1 MPVISNETRLI
12 GGAMR
17 HGRRLNRIS
26 RMDAARALRVSLEEL
41 GLIEGG
47 RMVIPLRVLNSL
59 LYHGLRNKCSK
70 DLRAWGDKE
79 QNQTQSEVSIQ
90 KS

>member
-17 HGRRLNRIS
+17 HGRRMNRIS
-26 RMDAARALRVSLEEL
+26 RMDAARALNVTLGEL

-47 RMVIPLRVLNSL
+47 RMVIPRRVLNSL
-59 LYHGLRNKCSK
+59 MYHGIRNKCKRDDNGS
-70 DLRAWGDKE
+70 
-79 QNQTQSEVSIQ
+79 
-90 KS
+90 

>member
-17 HGRRLNRIS
+17 HGRRMNRIS
-26 RMDAARALRVSLEEL
+26 RMDAARALHVTLEEL

-47 RMVIPLRVLNSL
+47 RMVIPRRVLNSL
-59 LYHGLRNKCSK
+59 MYHAIRNKCKRDENGS
-70 DLRAWGDKE
+70 
-79 QNQTQSEVSIQ
+79 
-90 KS
+90 

>member
-1 MPVISNETRLI
+1 MKMPVISNETRLI

-47 RMVIPLRVLNSL
+47 RMVIPRRVLNSL
-59 LYHGLRNKCSK
+59 ICRGLRNKCK
-70 DLRAWGDKE
+70 RDEK
-79 QNQTQSEVSIQ
+79 
-90 KS
+90 

>member
-26 RMDAARALRVSLEEL
+26 RTDAARALRVSLEEL

-47 RMVIPLRVLNSL
+47 RMVIPRRVLNSL
-59 LYHGLRNKCSK
+59 MYHGLRNMCKRDEACS
-70 DLRAWGDKE
+70 
-79 QNQTQSEVSIQ
+79 
-90 KS
+90 

>member
-1 MPVISNETRLI
+1 MEMPVISNETRLI

-26 RMDAARALRVSLEEL
+26 RMDAARALNVTLEEL

-47 RMVIPLRVLNSL
+47 RMVIPRRVLNSL
-59 LYHGLRNKCSK
+59 MCHAIRHKCK
-70 DLRAWGDKE
+70 RG
-79 QNQTQSEVSIQ
+79 
-90 KS
+90 

>member
-26 RMDAARALRVSLEEL
+26 RMDAARALHVTLEEL

-47 RMVIPLRVLNSL
+47 RMVIPRRVLNSL
-59 LYHGLRNKCSK
+59 MYHAIRDKCRK
-70 DLRAWGDKE
+70 DDRGVCKFSS
-79 QNQTQSEVSIQ
+79 T
-90 KS
+90 

>member
-26 RMDAARALRVSLEEL
+26 RMDAARALNVTLEEL

-47 RMVIPLRVLNSL
+47 RMVIPRRVLNSL
-59 LYHGLRNKCSK
+59 ICRGLRNKCRK
-70 DLRAWGDKE
+70 DG
-79 QNQTQSEVSIQ
+79 
-90 KS
+90 

>member
-26 RMDAARALRVSLEEL
+26 RTDAARALHVTLEEL

-47 RMVIPLRVLNSL
+47 RMVIPRRVLNSL
-59 LYHGLRNKCSK
+59 ICRGLRNKCRK
-70 DLRAWGDKE
+70 DENG
-79 QNQTQSEVSIQ
+79 S
-90 KS
+90 

>member
-26 RMDAARALRVSLEEL
+26 RTDAARALHVTLGEL

-47 RMVIPLRVLNSL
+47 RMLIPRRVLNSL
-59 LYHGLRNKCSK
+59 ICHGIRNKCK
-70 DLRAWGDKE
+70 KG
-79 QNQTQSEVSIQ
+79 
-90 KS
+90 

>member
-17 HGRRLNRIS
+17 HGRRLNRVS
-26 RMDAARALRVSLEEL
+26 RTAAARALRVSLEEL

-47 RMVIPLRVLNSL
+47 RMVIPRRVLNSL
-59 LYHGLRNKCSK
+59 MYHAIRDKCRKNDRGVCKFSS
-70 DLRAWGDKE
+70 
-79 QNQTQSEVSIQ
+79 T
-90 KS
+90 

>member
-17 HGRRLNRIS
+17 HGRRLNRVS
-26 RMDAARALRVSLEEL
+26 RTDAARALRVSLEEL

-47 RMVIPLRVLNSL
+47 RMVIPRRVLNSL
-59 LYHGLRNKCSK
+59 MYHAIRKKCKK
-70 DLRAWGDKE
+70 DE
-79 QNQTQSEVSIQ
+79 SI
-90 KS
+90 

>member
-17 HGRRLNRIS
+17 HGRRMNRIS
-26 RMDAARALRVSLEEL
+26 RMDAARRLHVTLGEL

-47 RMVIPLRVLNSL
+47 RMVIPRRVLNSL
-59 LYHGLRNKCSK
+59 ICHGIRNKCK
-70 DLRAWGDKE
+70 KNEG
-79 QNQTQSEVSIQ
+79 I
-90 KS
+90 

>member
-26 RMDAARALRVSLEEL
+26 RMDAARALHVTLEEL

-47 RMVIPLRVLNSL
+47 RSVSPRRVLNSL
-59 LYHGLRNKCSK
+59 MYHAIRNKCKRDENGS
-70 DLRAWGDKE
+70 
-79 QNQTQSEVSIQ
+79 
-90 KS
+90 

>member
-17 HGRRLNRIS
+17 HGRRMNRIS
-26 RMDAARALRVSLEEL
+26 RTAAARALRVSLEEL

-47 RMVIPLRVLNSL
+47 RMVIPRRVLNSL
-59 LYHGLRNKCSK
+59 MYHGIRNKCKRDEACS
-70 DLRAWGDKE
+70 
-79 QNQTQSEVSIQ
+79 
-90 KS
+90 